1 MLREEVA
8 MSELEDELRALS
20 RTLPVAPPPGD
31 LAERVLH
38 AVRARRQRRRLVRG
52 WHWLTRTRRRLV
64 AAVVAALVIGLALTP
79 PVRAAVVEWLGI
91 GGVLIK
97 TSPALPNNPRTER
110 TSLAGSA
117 TQHQAGRVART
128 GSSARRFAVGVPEAL
143 GPPDSISVSIDRRVV
158 SMDWGTGGKRV
169 HLDQFD
175 GTISW
180 VFVKRTRSPVT
191 GANVNGQDAVWL
203 ADAHEIAYVDRSG
216 QERSVQARISGPC
229 LVWVRPTAVSPVTLR
244 LEGDLS
250 LGRAVTVAE
259 SVR

>member
-1 MLREEVA
+1 

-38 AVRARRQRRRLVRG
+38 AVRARRQRRRLARG

-97 TSPALPNNPRTER
+97 TSPVLPNTPGRPSEPASPGPLPSTR
-110 TSLAGSA
+110 RDVSLE
-117 TQHQAGRVART
+117 QARALVT
-128 GSSARRFAVGVPEAL
+128 FAVGVPEAL

-158 SMDWGTGGKRV
+158 SMDWGAGGKRV

-203 ADAHEIAYVDRSG
+203 AAAHEIAYVDRSG

-229 LVWVRPTAVSPVTLR
+229 LVWERPTAVSPVTLR